1 MAKEKLFQ
9 VADAKGTPL
18 KASEGNAKIE
28 YAYKDA
34 PEVYVTVKDEAFTK
48 GEVKSEEGKF
58 PDPAAGKE
66 VEKTKVTVTISNNSF
81 YSGRTKISKEQKDL
95 IDSGK
100 FKLEKGKAL
109 SKAELKTAMIDAIA
123 AKKTRL

>member
-1 MAKEKLFQ
+1 MAEEKLFQ
-9 VADAKGTPL
+9 VADSKGTPL
-18 KASEGNAKIE
+18 KAAEGNAKIE

-34 PEVYVTVKDEAFTK
+34 PETYVTVKDEAFTK

-58 PDPAAGKE
+58 PDPAPGKE
-66 VEKTKVTVTISNNSF
+66 IEKTKVTVSISNNSF
-81 YSGRTKISKEQKDL
+81 YLGRTKISKEQQEL

-109 SKAELKTAMIDAIA
+109 SKAQLKTAMLDAIA
-123 AKKTRL
+123 LKKTKR